1 MQNSKWHVIVCFCR
15 IYSESGPVNVYFW
28 SVQYVMGMQTCVSVE
43 CTDGN
48 GSLEYSADSGHEKMC
63 FYRVR

>member
-48 GSLEYSADSGHEKMC
+48 GHDILC
-63 FYRVR
+63 FFRVQC